1 MDDIGVFSPEQAR
14 TLWQDYLTRQQS
26 QPQTQANYPQRRP
39 IDEPSPH
46 RVFVRNDA
54 DEECPPYGCLQITGV
69 DIVGGITVVT
79 CTKPTSTDGEYLF
92 NSPYAI
98 ASGGNGWAYRHGVVI
113 ALGNGTPP
121 SAANVIYQPV
131 VDTWTIEEGGEL
143 FTVFGEHNVTTD
155 AVIGR
160 QKATGGGGTKIISF
174 SYSSAEPNSGA
185 IVQIQQR
192 SFSGPVFGSFLE
204 GEVVIVYDTDGCYFN
219 EPSVD
224 LLGRRGKAV
233 LSLVDAEAAALHFP
247 DDYDPPEYY
256 WQVLSL
262 CCDSTTCE
270 SET

>member
-1 MDDIGVFSPEQAR
+1 MDDIGVVSPEQMRA
-14 TLWQDYLTRQQS
+14 LWQDYLTRQQS

-54 DEECPPYGCLQITGV
+54 DEECPPYGCMQITGV

-160 QKATGGGGTKIISF
+160 QKATGGGGEIIQF
-174 SYSSAEPNSGA
+174 QPLDVCEGIGLTCDCVTARVLTSSCGSG
-185 IVQIQQR
+185 ISPGDEVQVWDQSRGWFEMPQEDR
-192 SFSGPVFGSFLE
+192 KS
-204 GEVVIVYDTDGCYFN
+204 VV
-219 EPSVD
+219 
-224 LLGRRGKAV
+224 
-233 LSLVDAEAAALHFP
+233 
-247 DDYDPPEYY
+247 
-256 WQVLSL
+256 
-262 CCDSTTCE
+262 
-270 SET
+270 